1 MLEISSKENKIFK
14 RLKKLSENPTFRK
27 NENQT
32 ILEGEHLIECCLQSK
47 VKIHALFIDKSTQ
60 LKTYQNLLASV
71 EKIPHYL
78 LSSSLMREISFLN
91 DPPRLLAIIDIP
103 VTDFDEQKNLN
114 LFIDDVQ
121 DPGNLGSIIRSAQA
135 FNVNAIYLSVNCA
148 DVWAPKTLR
157 GSQGA
162 QFSIHCHE
170 KQDLVSLVNNTSL
183 PVFALDLQ
191 GTALTSTQFK
201 KDMIIIIGNEGNG
214 INEDLRQLVKSKIS
228 IPMHISVESLNVA
241 SAASIMM
248 YEYNRQYQ

>member
-1 MLEISSKENKIFK
+1 MLSISSKENKIFK
-14 RLKKLSENPTFRK
+14 KLKKLCENRLFRK
-27 NENQT
+27 SERQT
-32 ILEGEHLIECCLQSK
+32 ILIGEHLIDCCLNSNCK
-47 VKIHALFIDKSTQ
+47 LRGVFIDSSIPLEKF
-60 LKTYQNLLASV
+60 QNLFMRIDDVPKYTLT
-71 EKIPHYL
+71 KN
-78 LSSSLMREISFLN
+78 LMRELS
-91 DPPRLLAIIDIP
+91 LLKSCPGIIALADIP
-103 VTDFDEQKNLN
+103 VASFAKPKDLN
-114 LFIDDVQ
+114 LFLDDIQ

-135 FNVNAIYLSVNCA
+135 FNINAIFLSENCA
-148 DVWAPKTLR
+148 DVWSPKTLR

>member
-91 DPPRLLAIIDIP
+91 SPPRLLAIIDIP

-148 DVWAPKTLR
+148 DV
-157 GSQGA
+157 
-162 QFSIHCHE
+162 
-170 KQDLVSLVNNTSL
+170 
-183 PVFALDLQ
+183 
-191 GTALTSTQFK
+191 
-201 KDMIIIIGNEGNG
+201 
-214 INEDLRQLVKSKIS
+214 
-228 IPMHISVESLNVA
+228 
-241 SAASIMM
+241 
-248 YEYNRQYQ
+248 

>member
-32 ILEGEHLIECCLQSK
+32 ILEGEHLIECCLQSQ

-91 DPPRLLAIIDIP
+91 SPPRLLAIIDIP

-201 KDMIIIIGNEGNG
+201 RDMIIIIGNEGNG

-248 YEYNRQYQ
+248 YEYSRQYQ